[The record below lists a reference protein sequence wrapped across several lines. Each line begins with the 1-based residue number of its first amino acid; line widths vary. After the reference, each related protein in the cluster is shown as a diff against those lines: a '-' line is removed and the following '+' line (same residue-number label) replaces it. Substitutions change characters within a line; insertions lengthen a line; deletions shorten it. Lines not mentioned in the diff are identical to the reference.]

1 MATEEVDMSGKRY
14 TDEFKIE
21 AVEQVTLPLPRCH
34 VQHVMQQR
42 VGLRQRLAS
51 GLVVQLLVAFNH
63 CRHSRLTGG
72 ARQQATGESLEGCLL
87 NVVRGPARPP
97 GTSA

>member
-1 MATEEVDMSGKRY
+1 MSGKRY

-21 AVEQVTLPLPRCH
+21 AVEQGTLSLPRCH

-51 GLVVQLLVAFNH
+51 GLVVQLLVAFSH
-63 CRHSRLTGG
+63 CMHGRLTGG

>member
-1 MATEEVDMSGKRY
+1 MSGKRY

-21 AVEQVTLPLPRCH
+21 AVEQVTVTLPRFH

-51 GLVVQLLVAFNH
+51 GLVVQLLVALSH
-63 CRHSRLTGG
+63 CRHGRLTGG

>member
-21 AVEQVTLPLPRCH
+21 AVEQVTVTLPRFH

-51 GLVVQLLVAFNH
+51 GLVVQLLVALSH
-63 CRHSRLTGG
+63 CRHGRLTGG

>member
-1 MATEEVDMSGKRY
+1 MSGKRY
-14 TDEFKIE
+14 TDAFKIE
-21 AVEQVTLPLPRCH
+21 AVEQVTLPLPLPRCH

-51 GLVVQLLVAFNH
+51 GLVVQLLVAFSH
-63 CRHSRLTGG
+63 CRHGRLTGG